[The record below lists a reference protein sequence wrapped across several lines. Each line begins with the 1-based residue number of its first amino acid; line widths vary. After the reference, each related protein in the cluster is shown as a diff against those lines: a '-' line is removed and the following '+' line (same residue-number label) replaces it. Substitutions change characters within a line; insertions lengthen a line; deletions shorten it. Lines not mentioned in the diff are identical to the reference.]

1 MNEDELYQRLKDID
15 ENENKLKT
23 ERDFIGLIKV
33 FDESLEVYD
42 SIDNFSRRIPQK
54 AYCLARLGRNDEAQS
69 ILERV
74 REFAFFEDED
84 ELFRKVTLV
93 SLFIST
99 DVSDFGLMQIN
110 TIKSWLK
117 DPKAS
122 KQVTEIIFDYKD
134 IVGNIEPFEPR
145 NEVKQTFFSDELQ
158 NCVFAAMGRNDEDMI
173 YYNRETNDVQQH
185 VQGYLSSHMAE
196 DSSYENRK
204 LADRI
209 MSSDASDPIVEG
221 VHFLIRRL
229 LLVDYLEEFSVLSS
243 SYDALLDFVS
253 EFEQHISNEYG
264 DMINSIDELVFNN
277 SIETI
282 LLQQLDKWFQSNE
295 FDLDTLKDIL
305 SQTRKNVA
313 LDYLCDINE

>member
-1 MNEDELYQRLKDID
+1 
-15 ENENKLKT
+15 
-23 ERDFIGLIKV
+23 
-33 FDESLEVYD
+33 
-42 SIDNFSRRIPQK
+42 
-54 AYCLARLGRNDEAQS
+54 
-69 ILERV
+69 
-74 REFAFFEDED
+74 
-84 ELFRKVTLV
+84 
-93 SLFIST
+93 
-99 DVSDFGLMQIN
+99 
-110 TIKSWLK
+110 
-117 DPKAS
+117 
-122 KQVTEIIFDYKD
+122 
-134 IVGNIEPFEPR
+134 
-145 NEVKQTFFSDELQ
+145 
-158 NCVFAAMGRNDEDMI
+158 MGRNDEDMI